1 MKYLAI
7 LALVIL
13 AGCNS
18 QAGERADRSLVTF
31 DELKQTKPNCADRKV
46 QQTRLRKTIEH
57 YNLGGEP
64 DTLDEQTRAFNG
76 VLKATFWWY
85 EANCN
90 EN

>member
-18 QAGERADRSLVTF
+18 EAKENTSSLVTF
-31 DELKQTKPNCADRKV
+31 NELKRSKPTCENRKL
-46 QQTRLRKTIEH
+46 QQARLKETIEYH
-57 YNLGGEP
+57 NLGGEP
-64 DTLDEQTRAFNG
+64 DNMDEQTRAFNS
-76 VLKATFWWY
+76 VLKATLWWY